1 MIVEFTFLLT
11 LPAYYFIHLAIVFG
25 QTKRDGSALALPA
38 AEQHMNNFERRKN
51 IRFKAAQGAYAVLG
65 PETSKLGQIKDIS
78 MGGLAFKYLA
88 DEARSNGAGELD
100 IIIRQNCLCVKN
112 IPVQTV
118 SDFELARENAFST
131 VRLRQQGVQFV
142 ELTSDQTSQLEFI
155 LKHHTSWIE
164 EPS

>member
-1 MIVEFTFLLT
+1 MG
-11 LPAYYFIHLAIVFG
+11 LPI
-25 QTKRDGSALALPA
+25 ALPA
-38 AEQHMNNFERRKN
+38 AEQHMNPFERRKN
-51 IRFKAAQGAYAVLG
+51 QRFKAAQGAYAVLG
-65 PETSKLGQIKDIS
+65 SVTSKLGQIEDIS

-88 DEARSNGAGELD
+88 DEARSNGTGELD
-100 IIIRQNCLCVKN
+100 IIIRQNRLCVKN
-112 IPVQTV
+112 IPIQTV

-142 ELTSDQTSQLEFI
+142 ELTSDQASQLEFI

>member
-1 MIVEFTFLLT
+1 MK
-11 LPAYYFIHLAIVFG
+11 H
-25 QTKRDGSALALPA
+25 
-38 AEQHMNNFERRKN
+38 FERRKHK
-51 IRFKAAQGAYAVLG
+51 RFTAAQGTYAVLG

-88 DEARSNGAGELD
+88 AEARSNGACDLD
-100 IIIRQNCLCVKN
+100 IIVRQNCLCVKN
-112 IPVQTV
+112 IPIQTV

-131 VRLRQQGVQFV
+131 IRLRQQGVQFV

-155 LKHHTSWIE
+155 LKHHTSCIE